1 MSERPEKKP
10 HTELLIVTPVWG
22 AYDVTRKMIEAV
34 SKNTDRPFI
43 HVLINDNYEQ
53 SFREAGF
60 EPDENHVYLDLYN
73 DPKNSMHVEQI
84 GKVMDLGLA
93 FGKNFT
99 AFTYLVKLET
109 DCIVNPHWDTI
120 LIEEMNASKD
130 CLMMEA
136 YSVDTEP
143 GVEPK
148 VPGQIH
154 TYPKDWCEMNLCIF
168 SPKMMNFNW
177 SFSATPHAVDQ
188 HLSRNIRTQSNE
200 CTIYETTKT
209 WITHYRSSSRKNYV

>member
-1 MSERPEKKP
+1 MERPSKKN
-10 HTELLIVTPVWG
+10 HTDLLIVTPVWG
-22 AYDVTRKMIEAV
+22 AYDVTRECVEAI
-34 SKNTDRPFI
+34 KRNTDRPFY
-43 HVLINDNYEQ
+43 HVLLNDNYEQ

-60 EPDENHVYLDLYN
+60 EPDENHAFLDVYN
-73 DPKNSMHVEQI
+73 DPKDSMHVEQI
-84 GKVMDLGLA
+84 GKMMDLGLA

-120 LIEEMNASKD
+120 LIEEMLARPD

-143 GVEPK
+143 GK
-148 VPGQIH
+148 QAVPPSEQT
-154 TYPKDWCEMNLCIF
+154 TYPKDWCEMNLNIF

-200 CTIYETTKT
+200 CSIYETTKT
-209 WITHYRSSSRKNYV
+209 WITHYRSSSRKNYD